1 MKILPLLL
9 ATVLPATLC
18 RADLTIVQQIKQG
31 SDASA
36 KEMTV
41 TTKFKDD
48 FARIDI
54 SPQMATIVNLKTG
67 DATSLIIPQKAAMKV
82 TSEMVQEMKK
92 AASPNGEA
100 TKIEPPKP
108 TGKKDTINGFACEEY
123 TTTVQGKTVNL
134 WITKDAPEAEKAVA
148 KLSSLSAGNDP
159 LSAALSQENMPGF
172 PVRAEIEV
180 PQIGKLTATVVT
192 LNTNPV
198 DASEFVVPADF
209 KEMALPAGMGSG
221 GR

>member
-9 ATVLPATLC
+9 ASTILPVALC

-36 KEMTV
+36 KEMTL

-48 FARIDI
+48 FARIDV
-54 SPQMATIVNLKTG
+54 SPQMATIVDLKTG
-67 DATSLIIPQKAAMKV
+67 DATSLIIPQKATIKM
-82 TSEMVQEMKK
+82 TSEMAKEMRKM
-92 AASPNGEA
+92 ASPSGEA
-100 TKIEPPKP
+100 PKIEPPKP

-123 TTTVQGKTVNL
+123 TATVDGRTVNL

-159 LSAALSQENMPGF
+159 LGAVLSQENMPGF
-172 PVRAEIEV
+172 PVRVEV
-180 PQIGKLTATVVT
+180 DLPQVGKLVSTVVT

-198 DASEFVVPADF
+198 EASEFVVPADF
-209 KEMALPAGMGSG
+209 KEMALPAGMG
-221 GR
+221 R